1 MPSPRPGKPGNPK
14 NTIVPKKPL
23 IPGTPH
29 GDPRPI
35 KGKITNGEKP
45 YPMPIVGDDM
55 VYPNPKIPSRNK
67 PGIVGPGGKSVNKIY
82 NTY

>member
-1 MPSPRPGKPGNPK
+1 MSQPRPGKPGNPK
-14 NTIVPKKPL
+14 NPIAPKKPL

-55 VYPNPKIPSRNK
+55 VFPNSKYSAIK
-67 PGIVGPGGKSVNKIY
+67 KTKQVNSIY
-82 NTY
+82 KTY